1 MTNSR
6 KRHTPEQ
13 VVRKLG
19 QADRMLADGQDVA
32 AVCRELGVSE
42 QTYYR
47 WRNQYGGLKA
57 EDAKRLKELEKQN
70 ATLKRLLAEA
80 ELEKAALKELAGG
93 KLLSPDR
100 RRAAVDHLKRK
111 LRVSERMACR
121 LVGLSRSAYRR
132 PLKGDTVA
140 DPDRALRE
148 WLRAWAKDH
157 PRYGYR
163 RAYHDARAE
172 GWVVNHKKIQRLWR
186 DEGLRVPQRRRRKR
200 VGSST
205 VDAPTADAPN
215 VVWAVDFQFDADEHG
230 RPIKICSIVDEH
242 TRECIGGLVERSIA
256 ADRLTAHLEDLVA
269 ARGAPAVLRSDNGP
283 EFISEAMADWAGT
296 RTGLSYIPPG
306 SPWRNGYVESFNS
319 RIRDEC
325 LNINSFYSLLH
336 AQVIIGDWKDEYN
349 HHRRH
354 SSLGYLT
361 PAEYARQCTH
371 QMETDDSQNVRT
383 E

>member
-57 EDAKRLKELEKQN
+57 DDAKRLKELEKQN

-242 TRECIGGLVERSIA
+242 TRECIGGLVERSIT

-283 EFISEAMADWAGT
+283 EFISEAVADWAGT

-371 QMETDDSQNVRT
+371 QMET
-383 E
+383 

>member
-32 AVCRELGVSE
+32 AVCRELVVSE

-57 EDAKRLKELEKQN
+57 DDAKRLKELEKQN

-140 DPDRALRE
+140 DPDRAFRE

-242 TRECIGGLVERSIA
+242 TRECIGGLVERSIT

-354 SSLGYLT
+354 SSLGYLP

>member
-1 MTNSR
+1 M
-6 KRHTPEQ
+6 
-13 VVRKLG
+13 
-19 QADRMLADGQDVA
+19 
-32 AVCRELGVSE
+32 
-42 QTYYR
+42 
-47 WRNQYGGLKA
+47 
-57 EDAKRLKELEKQN
+57 
-70 ATLKRLLAEA
+70 
-80 ELEKAALKELAGG
+80 
-93 KLLSPDR
+93 
-100 RRAAVDHLKRK
+100 
-111 LRVSERMACR
+111 SERMACR
-121 LVGLSRSAYRR
+121 LAGLSRSAYRR
-132 PLKGDTVA
+132 PLKGETTD
-140 DPDRALRE
+140 DPDMALRD

-172 GWVVNHKKIQRLWR
+172 GWGVNHKKIQRLWR
-186 DEGLRVPQRRRRKR
+186 EEGLRVPQRRRRKR

-215 VVWAVDFQFDADEHG
+215 VVWAVDFQFDADEQG

-242 TRECIGGLVERSIA
+242 TRECIGGLTERSIT
-256 ADRLTAHLEDLVA
+256 ADRLTAHLDDLVA
-269 ARGAPAVLRSDNGP
+269 VRGAPAVLRSDNGP

-354 SSLGYLT
+354 SSLGYLP

-371 QMETDDSQNVRT
+371 QMETYDSQNVRT
-383 E
+383 ERRGRLKSNANAPGSSAERSITSLSVLTSVLLIPPVRVHDPPPRPDLMTRRAGADNATIAADGASTASGSERPSGHAESGRRRRDSHARSHP

>member
-1 MTNSR
+1 M
-6 KRHTPEQ
+6 
-13 VVRKLG
+13 
-19 QADRMLADGQDVA
+19 
-32 AVCRELGVSE
+32 
-42 QTYYR
+42 
-47 WRNQYGGLKA
+47 
-57 EDAKRLKELEKQN
+57 
-70 ATLKRLLAEA
+70 
-80 ELEKAALKELAGG
+80 
-93 KLLSPDR
+93 
-100 RRAAVDHLKRK
+100 
-111 LRVSERMACR
+111 SERMACR

-242 TRECIGGLVERSIA
+242 TRECIGGLVERSIT

-269 ARGAPAVLRSDNGP
+269 ARGTPAVLRSDNGP

-306 SPWRNGYVESFNS
+306 CRGATGTSS
-319 RIRDEC
+319 RSTAGSATSASTSTASTRC
-325 LNINSFYSLLH
+325 
-336 AQVIIGDWKDEYN
+336 
-349 HHRRH
+349 
-354 SSLGYLT
+354 
-361 PAEYARQCTH
+361 CTH
-371 QMETDDSQNVRT
+371 RSSSATGRT
-383 E
+383 STTTTAGTPRSAT

>member
-1 MTNSR
+1 
-6 KRHTPEQ
+6 
-13 VVRKLG
+13 
-19 QADRMLADGQDVA
+19 
-32 AVCRELGVSE
+32 
-42 QTYYR
+42 
-47 WRNQYGGLKA
+47 
-57 EDAKRLKELEKQN
+57 
-70 ATLKRLLAEA
+70 
-80 ELEKAALKELAGG
+80 
-93 KLLSPDR
+93 
-100 RRAAVDHLKRK
+100 
-111 LRVSERMACR
+111 MACR

-242 TRECIGGLVERSIA
+242 TRECIGGLVERSIT

-361 PAEYARQCTH
+361 RLFRIQGVVGVGASVAG
-371 QMETDDSQNVRT
+371 
-383 E
+383 

>member
-19 QADRMLADGQDVA
+19 QADRMLADGQDIA

-57 EDAKRLKELEKQN
+57 DDAKRLKELEKQN

-100 RRAAVDHLKRK
+100 RRAAVNHLKRK

-242 TRECIGGLVERSIA
+242 TRECIGGLVERSIT

>member
-1 MTNSR
+1 
-6 KRHTPEQ
+6 
-13 VVRKLG
+13 
-19 QADRMLADGQDVA
+19 
-32 AVCRELGVSE
+32 
-42 QTYYR
+42 
-47 WRNQYGGLKA
+47 
-57 EDAKRLKELEKQN
+57 
-70 ATLKRLLAEA
+70 
-80 ELEKAALKELAGG
+80 
-93 KLLSPDR
+93 
-100 RRAAVDHLKRK
+100 
-111 LRVSERMACR
+111 MACR

-132 PLKGDTVA
+132 PLKGDTVT

-172 GWVVNHKKIQRLWR
+172 GWVVNHKKVQRLWR

-230 RPIKICSIVDEH
+230 RLIKICSIVDEH
-242 TRECIGGLVERSIA
+242 TRECIGGLVERSIT

>member
-57 EDAKRLKELEKQN
+57 DDAKRLKELEKQN

-148 WLRAWAKDH
+148 WLRDWAKDH

-242 TRECIGGLVERSIA
+242 TRECIGGLVERSIT

-354 SSLGYLT
+354 SSLGYLP
-361 PAEYARQCTH
+361 PAEYARKCTH

>member
-57 EDAKRLKELEKQN
+57 DDAKRLKELEKQN

-186 DEGLRVPQRRRRKR
+186 DAGLRVPQRRRRKR

-242 TRECIGGLVERSIA
+242 TRECIGGLVERSIT

-306 SPWRNGYVESFNS
+306 SPWRNGYIESFNS

-325 LNINSFYSLLH
+325 LTINSFYSLLH

-371 QMETDDSQNVRT
+371 QMETD
-383 E
+383 